1 MLFLVV
7 FCFSQALIL
16 MVVHCFVFAAAPYCD
31 DLLVSFCMI
40 LGTWKR
46 SMNML
51 IAHAGH
57 TQRNL
62 ALPITASSAFINI
75 ETAYTLE

>member
-7 FCFSQALIL
+7 VCFLRALIL
-16 MVVHCFVFAAAPYCD
+16 MVAPCFLFAVASYCD
-31 DLLVSFCMI
+31 DLLVRFYMF

-51 IAHAGH
+51 VAHAGH
-57 TQRNL
+57 TKRNL
-62 ALPITASSAFINI
+62 VLPITASSDFMKIQ
-75 ETAYTLE
+75 TANTLE